1 MTFRLE
7 PNASEPLYQQLA
19 RQIRQRIAGG
29 DWTEGEQIPSARQLS
44 AELALNFLTVN
55 KVYALLES
63 EGLLEV
69 RRGVGTFVAARSTEK
84 READRLDLLDELID
98 SLVTGAHQLHLTRTQ
113 VLQRVREKLNDTT
126 P

>member
-1 MTFRLE
+1 MSFRLE

-19 RQIRQRIAGG
+19 RQIAHRIAGG
-29 DWTEGEQIPSARQLS
+29 EWKEGDQLPSARQLS
-44 AELALNFLTVN
+44 AELGLNFLTVN

-69 RRGVGTFVAARSTEK
+69 RRGLGTFVAVRSAAK
-84 READRLDLLDELID
+84 REEDRLELLDELID
-98 SLVTGAHQLHLTRTQ
+98 ALVEGARSLRLSRSEV
-113 VLQRVREKLNDTT
+113 VQRVREKLNEST